1 MSDAMFAPYEPEAVR
16 PSVSGRLDI
25 VLSYIVLS
33 SIRSFRGQTIGAHT
47 VKHKTPLLVC
57 LLAALASIAATAWTA
72 AAGRADGGDALTQIV
87 LVRHAEKA
95 DGENPPLTEPGV
107 RRAGLLARMLSEA
120 GVDAIYTTDLERSK
134 QTARPLSKLTGIAP
148 VELSTQTGVTAH
160 AHALAKILKSPK
172 HRGEVVVCVEH
183 SDTIPTILEDL
194 GAEGFDE
201 SVEYEHMFILLVGD
215 NVPTQLLVL
224 RYEAV
229 RPCRR

>member
-1 MSDAMFAPYEPEAVR
+1 M
-16 PSVSGRLDI
+16 
-25 VLSYIVLS
+25 
-33 SIRSFRGQTIGAHT
+33 
-47 VKHKTPLLVC
+47 KHKTPLLVC
-57 LLAALASIAATAWTA
+57 LLAALAAIAATAWTA
-72 AAGRADGGDALTQIV
+72 PAGPADGGDALTQIV

-107 RRAGLLARMLSEA
+107 RRAALLARMLSEA

-134 QTARPLSKLTGIAP
+134 QTARPLSKLTGTAP
-148 VELSTQTGVTAH
+148 VELTIRPTATAH
-160 AHALAKILKSPK
+160 AHALAEILKSPK

-201 SVEYEHMFILLVGD
+201 NVEYEHLFILLVGD

-229 RPCRR
+229 HPCPR

>member
-1 MSDAMFAPYEPEAVR
+1 M
-16 PSVSGRLDI
+16 
-25 VLSYIVLS
+25 
-33 SIRSFRGQTIGAHT
+33 
-47 VKHKTPLLVC
+47 KHKTPLLVC
-57 LLAALASIAATAWTA
+57 VLASLAWGVWTA
-72 AAGRADGGDALTQIV
+72 AAGPADGGDALTQIV
-87 LVRHAEKA
+87 LVRHAEK
-95 DGENPPLTEPGV
+95 DKGTNPSLTERGV

-148 VELSTQTGVTAH
+148 VELSTQTGATAH

-194 GAEGFDE
+194 GAEGFDG
-201 SVEYEHMFILLVGD
+201 SVEYEHLFILLVGD

-224 RYEAV
+224 RYGAV
-229 RPCRR
+229 HLCPR

>member
-1 MSDAMFAPYEPEAVR
+1 M
-16 PSVSGRLDI
+16 
-25 VLSYIVLS
+25 
-33 SIRSFRGQTIGAHT
+33 
-47 VKHKTPLLVC
+47 KHKTPLLVC

-72 AAGRADGGDALTQIV
+72 PAGRADGPDALTQIV

-95 DGENPPLTEPGV
+95 SDGENPPLTEPGV
-107 RRAGLLARMLSEA
+107 RRAAVLARMLSEA
-120 GVDAIYTTDLERSK
+120 GVDAIYTTDLVRSK
-134 QTARPLSKLTGIAP
+134 QTAGPLSKLTSIAP
-148 VELSTQTGVTAH
+148 VEMSTQTGATAH

-172 HRGEVVVCVEH
+172 HHGEVVVCVEH

-224 RYEAV
+224 RYGAV
-229 RPCRR
+229 HPCPR